1 MSGASSSRQGN
12 LFEGAATFTPPTGQ
26 RLNPEMRL
34 ETEQLLRWQEALARF
49 QGPLFAGALHGGSQ
63 GELFSGAGSSD
74 LASAINPLDL
84 RAQTLHFWRWPHAPH
99 QGAALYFVLD
109 FVLDAPTGSPG
120 PLLLYVGETGRADL
134 RWKGEHDCKH
144 YLAAYSEALGRTG
157 LSCQLSIRFWL
168 DVPQAVRA
176 RRQLEQAL
184 IRRWQ
189 PPFNKETRQRWATP
203 FTADCG

>member
-1 MSGASSSRQGN
+1 MSAASGPRQGT
-12 LFEGAATFTPPTGQ
+12 LFPGSTHLAPESGLALTPEW
-26 RLNPEMRL
+26 RLAKA
-34 ETEQLLRWQEALARF
+34 QLLDWQQALARF
-49 QGPLFAGALHGGSQ
+49 QAPLFAGHQADTHQGDLFGLGDGGS
-63 GELFSGAGSSD
+63 GD
-74 LASAINPLDL
+74 PASAINPLGL
-84 RAQTLHFWRWPHAPH
+84 RAQTLQFWRWPQAPQ

-109 FVLDAPTGSPG
+109 APAGG
-120 PLLLYVGETGRADL
+120 QQPLLLYVGETGRADQ

-144 YLAAYSEALGRTG
+144 YLAAYSEAIGRAG

-168 DVPQAVRA
+168 DVPQAVRP

-203 FTADCG
+203 FTADAG